1 MLIKIKMEL
10 PYEPMKRTTT
20 ALKQEKEEAFMMV
33 AAFYRTTGRNE
44 NKYYCKCTIENDGI
58 FNYATSYYYRNPNL
72 GKQIPTLSN
81 ADYLNFKQFLKL
93 RKSL

>member
-1 MLIKIKMEL
+1 MPIKIKMEL

-33 AAFYRTTGRNE
+33 AAFYRTYNWKKR
-44 NKYYCKCTIENDGI
+44 KSTIANALLKNDGI
-58 FNYATSYYYRNPNL
+58 FNYATSYYYKPNL

-81 ADYLNFKQFLKL
+81 ADYLNFKQF
-93 RKSL
+93 

>member
-1 MLIKIKMEL
+1 MEL

-33 AAFYRTTGRNE
+33 AAFPDIQLEET
-44 NKYYCKCTIENDGI
+44 KITIANALLKNDGI
-58 FNYATSYYYRNPNL
+58 FNYATYYYKTNL

-81 ADYLNFKQFLKL
+81 ADYLNFKQF
-93 RKSL
+93 